1 MSQFLSQVLATQEA
15 KRGDRL
21 NKIAATLPQQTLIGK
36 PSGFDSTLGYYVATL
51 PDGGSIPYK
60 AGNFPTPPDQIS
72 IVVGAN
78 SSIGFG
84 DWR

>member
-1 MSQFLSQVLATQEA
+1 MTNFLNQVLAIQATKQSNRI
-15 KRGDRL
+15 K
-21 NKIAATLPQQTLIGK
+21 KIADKLPQQTLIAA
-36 PSGFDSTLGYYVATL
+36 PSGFDNTLGYYVATL
-51 PDGGSIPYK
+51 PDGGTIPYK

-72 IVVGAN
+72 IVIGAN

>member
-1 MSQFLSQVLATQEA
+1 MSIFFNQVLATQDI
-15 KRGDRL
+15 KRTDRL
-21 NKIAATLPQQTLIGK
+21 SKIASQLPQQTLIAS
-36 PSGFDSTLGYYVATL
+36 PNGFDSTLGYYTATL
-51 PDGGSIPYK
+51 PDGGVIPYK

-72 IVVGAN
+72 VIVGSG

>member
-1 MSQFLSQVLATQEA
+1 MSIFLGQVLATQDI
-15 KRGDRL
+15 KRTDRL
-21 NKIAATLPQQTLIGK
+21 SKIANQLPQQTLIAS
-36 PSGFDSTLGYYVATL
+36 PNGFDSTLGYYTATL
-51 PDGGSIPYK
+51 PDGGVIPYK

-72 IVVGAN
+72 VIVGSG

>member
-1 MSQFLSQVLATQEA
+1 MSKFLLSVLATQDN
-15 KRGDRL
+15 KRYKRL
-21 NKIAATLPQQTLIGK
+21 ERIASQLPQQTLIAS
-36 PSGFDSTLGYYVATL
+36 PSGFDATTGTYLATL
-51 PDGGSIPYK
+51 PDGGTIPYK

-72 IVVGAN
+72 VVIGAN

>member
-21 NKIAATLPQQTLIGK
+21 SKIAATLPQQTLIAS
-36 PSGFDSTLGYYVATL
+36 PAGFNSTLGYYEGTL
-51 PDGGSIPYK
+51 PDGGTIPYK
-60 AGNFPTPPDQIS
+60 AGNFTTQPDQIS
-72 IVVGAN
+72 VVIGAN
-78 SSIGFG
+78 SQIAFG